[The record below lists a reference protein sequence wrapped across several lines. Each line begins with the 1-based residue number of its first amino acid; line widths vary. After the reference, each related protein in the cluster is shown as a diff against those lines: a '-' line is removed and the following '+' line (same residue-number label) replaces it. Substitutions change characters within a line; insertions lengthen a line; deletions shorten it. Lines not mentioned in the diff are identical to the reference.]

1 MNTDLI
7 LRRFYVLEIKK
18 NVLDT
23 ARSLFTKIKPPL
35 SPLLKNKGK
44 LPIGDREKGSA
55 REKEKQKDR
64 PQDRQTDKDDTKAEI
79 MFCCGIKMTF
89 ILNAI
94 INQGSE

>member
-1 MNTDLI
+1 M
-7 LRRFYVLEIKK
+7 
-18 NVLDT
+18 
-23 ARSLFTKIKPPL
+23 
-35 SPLLKNKGK
+35 
-44 LPIGDREKGSA
+44 PIGDREKGSA

-94 INQGSE
+94 INQGSECNRVQDKRAQKIFALNKKKTSVQEDRSVRWRSP